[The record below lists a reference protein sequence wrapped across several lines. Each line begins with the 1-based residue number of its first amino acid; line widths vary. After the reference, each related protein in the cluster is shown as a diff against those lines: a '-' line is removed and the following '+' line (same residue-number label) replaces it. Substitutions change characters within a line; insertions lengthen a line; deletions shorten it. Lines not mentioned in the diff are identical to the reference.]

1 MTVQLPEGAS
11 HKEIILLKENE
22 QVKPTEHIKI
32 VQTSPTTAEIQI
44 NKAKFED
51 EGTYS
56 VIIDKREQPLIQ
68 LKVLPKPLTRQIMD
82 IPQTTFNEGETLI
95 IKCQF
100 DSKPDE
106 TFEFLRNEKPII
118 SNDRIST
125 TVEDN
130 TFTITVKDLKPEED
144 QGVYTL
150 KSDHL
155 ILDTPSITVARIS
168 KVEKIKETESVVEE
182 IVEETIEVKPVK
194 KPEVVDIEIVEKEKD
209 KVSAFLNRFAQ
220 PFLTQIFLTF
230 MTNVIS
236 ISYIFTVTRSQDNNR
251 DRKNNN

>member
-11 HKEIILLKENE
+11 HKKIILLKENE

-32 VQTSPTTAEIQI
+32 VQTSPTTADIQI
-44 NKAKFED
+44 NKATQED
-51 EGTYS
+51 EGIYR
-56 VIIDKREQPLIQ
+56 VIIDEKEQPLIH
-68 LKVLPKPLTRQIMD
+68 LKVLPKPVTRQILD

-100 DSKPDE
+100 DSQPDE
-106 TFEFLRNEKPII
+106 KFEFLRNEKPLV
-118 SNDRIST
+118 SDNRIST

-130 TFTITVKDLKPEED
+130 TYTIAVKDLKPDED

-155 ILDTPSITVARIS
+155 ILDTPSITITRIT
-168 KVEKIKETESVVEE
+168 KTEKIKETEKLVEE
-182 IVEETIEVKPVK
+182 IDEETIVVKPIK

-209 KVSAFLNRFAQ
+209 KVSSFLKSFAL
-220 PFLTQIFLTF
+220 PFSSATIFNIHEQRNF
-230 MTNVIS
+230 NIVYFY
-236 ISYIFTVTRSQDNNR
+236 SYQ
-251 DRKNNN
+251 K